1 MTVSTQVSRNE
12 YTGNGATTQYDFTF
26 RILDKS
32 HLLVQTLDTSESIV
46 TLTLGTDYTVTGV
59 NRYNG
64 GKVVLTSALPAGY
77 KISIERSTPVTQ
89 EASIRNQGGFFPE
102 IHEDAFDKLT
112 MLVQQAYGWWSG
124 LSLRKPSWLANY
136 YDALNNRIRNLRDP
150 SQAQDAATKNY
161 VDVQIVDNTNAW
173 KAGDIILD
181 QKIDSNFA
189 RTLRVPESTVDQL
202 SPVSVRKNS
211 LLGWDSNGK
220 PIPVFS
226 MTDTADLAVK
236 LASQS
241 YGLGAYLVGWARN
254 YSCEVAANVAVFLSA
269 QKINLWEYKN
279 LCVPKADDPATLDW
293 APALLQALKDGAR
306 KRKAVYAPGME
317 DTYYISKFGEVL
329 TNLDTSG
336 AESRMSVYAL
346 VGDGANH
353 TRFYSDE
360 LTSPVIELSLC
371 RLMWKGWSLSGPGI
385 NSTYGIKLG
394 EATTISA
401 VRLSYIED
409 VKVGWFSNPLV
420 VGHMWDSIFN
430 NLHIQNWG
438 RNAVYIQERTDDNSN
453 NLTFNHMQLEPTEY
467 AGSDTCRGFVCMGG
481 STANTKHHSIKV
493 NQPHVEP
500 RNWNCQH
507 FYISNCVGVDV
518 DVPSINRNNSM
529 VDDNGD
535 ALVANANIAPAVR
548 IISSVGVH
556 FNGGQ
561 ITHIGPRADDIAPII
576 KVEGIVKD
584 IRFSSYIDTGRAS
597 VANFA
602 GGIDLSNSPNASREV
617 YFDGAPVGSF
627 TSFSSVRNMMR
638 LSVMA
643 NIQRTV
649 SALAEQYSIAGT
661 TDTGTVL
668 KFLMGNTADPST
680 APTEIMR
687 MYSEGYLYNKG
698 YVSPTVTIA
707 AGATYTHI
715 VGAGVNN
722 RRGEYKITGLED
734 DNTLF
739 GSFFNVPN
747 KAPKPTGIIGDGIN
761 LSQSQPDSSVTN
773 KLCIYQS
780 GQYIV
785 LENRRSTSVTL
796 AIRFDSGIS

>member
-1 MTVSTQVSRNE
+1 MWSAANP
-12 YTGNGATTQYDFTF
+12 TG
-26 RILDKS
+26 K
-32 HLLVQTLDTSESIV
+32 
-46 TLTLGTDYTVTGV
+46 
-59 NRYNG
+59 
-64 GKVVLTSALPAGY
+64 
-77 KISIERSTPVTQ
+77 
-89 EASIRNQGGFFPE
+89 
-102 IHEDAFDKLT
+102 
-112 MLVQQAYGWWSG
+112 WSNIG
-124 LSLRKPSWLANY
+124 
-136 YDALNNRIRNLRDP
+136 
-150 SQAQDAATKNY
+150 DAA
-161 VDVQIVDNTNAW
+161 
-173 KAGDIILD
+173 LR
-181 QKIDSNFA
+181 SN
-189 RTLRVPESTVDQL
+189 
-202 SPVSVRKNS
+202 
-211 LLGWDSNGK
+211 LGSSEHGE
-220 PIPVFS
+220 
-226 MTDTADLAVK
+226 
-236 LASQS
+236 
-241 YGLGAYLVGWARN
+241 GGYLVAWARN
-254 YSCEVAANVAVFLSA
+254 YSCGVAASVAVFMSA

-279 LCVPKADDPATLDW
+279 LCVSKVGDPTTLDW
-293 APALLQALKDGAR
+293 GPALLKALKDGAR
-306 KRKAVYAPGME
+306 NRKVVYAPGL
-317 DTYYISKFGEVL
+317 DGGYYISKLGEIL

-336 AESRMSVYAL
+336 AESLMSVYAL
-346 VGDGANH
+346 VGDGANQ
-353 TRFYSDE
+353 TRFYSD
-360 LTSPVIELSLC
+360 TDDVPVMEFRTC
-371 RLMWKGWSLSGPGI
+371 RIMWKGWSLSGPGL
-385 NSTYGIKLG
+385 NAYMGIKLG
-394 EATTISA
+394 ESTTISA
-401 VRLSYIED
+401 VRLSYVED
-409 VKVGWFSNPLV
+409 VKVGWFSNPFV
-420 VGHMWDSIFN
+420 VGHAWDSTFL
-430 NLHIQNWG
+430 NLHVQNWG
-438 RNAVYIQERTDDNSN
+438 RNSVYIQERTNDNTN
-453 NLTFNHMQLEPTEY
+453 NLTFIHLHQEPTEY
-467 AGSDTCRGFVCMGG
+467 NGGDTCRGFVCMGG
-481 STANTKHHSIKV
+481 TTANNKHHSIRLI
-493 NQPHVEP
+493 QPHIEP

-507 FYISNCVGVDV
+507 FYISNCVGVTV
-518 DVPSINRNNSM
+518 DAPSVNRNNSL
-529 VDDNGD
+529 VDENGNS
-535 ALVANANIAPAVR
+535 LVANANIAPAIH

-556 FNGGQ
+556 FTGGQ

-576 KVEGIVKD
+576 KIEGIVKD
-584 IRFSSYIDTGRAS
+584 IRFNGYIDTGRAS

-687 MYSEGYLYNKG
+687 LYSEGYLYNKG

-747 KAPKPTGIIGDGIN
+747 KAPKPTGIIGDGVN
-761 LSQSQPDSSVTN
+761 LSQAQPDSSVTN
-773 KLCIYQS
+773 KLCVYQS

>member
-1 MTVSTQVSRNE
+1 MTVSTEVDHND
-12 YTGNGATTQYDFTF
+12 YTGNGVTTSFPYTF
-26 RILDKS
+26 RIFKKS
-32 HLLVQTLDTSESIV
+32 DLTVQVADLNENITVLTLDT
-46 TLTLGTDYTVTGV
+46 DYSVTGAGT
-59 NRYNG
+59 YSG
-64 GKVVLTSALPAGY
+64 GNVVLMSPLASGWQ
-77 KISIERSTPVTQ
+77 ISISRDLPVTQ
-89 EASIRNQGGFFPE
+89 ETDLRNQGKFFAE
-102 IHEDAFDKLT
+102 VHEDAFDKLT
-112 MLVQQAYGWWSG
+112 MLIQQCFSFLRLA
-124 LSLRKPSWLANY
+124 LRKPSFIANY

-161 VDVQIVDNTNAW
+161 VDGQIVNNTNAW
-173 KAGDIILD
+173 KNGDAILD

-254 YSCEVAANVAVFLSA
+254 DSCEVAANVAVFLSA

-279 LCVPKADDPATLDW
+279 LCVPKADDPTTLDW
-293 APALLQALKDGAR
+293 APALLKALKDGAK
-306 KRKAVYAPGME
+306 KRKAVYAPGKE
-317 DTYYISKFGEVL
+317 DVYYISKLGEIL

-336 AESRMSVYAL
+336 TESRMSVYAL
-346 VGDGANH
+346 VGDGANN

-360 LTSPVIELSLC
+360 MSSPVMELSLC

-409 VKVGWFSNPLV
+409 VKIGWFSNPLV

-687 MYSEGYLYNKG
+687 LYSEGYLYNKG
-698 YVSPTVTIA
+698 HVSPTVTIA

-747 KAPKPTGIIGDGIN
+747 KAPKPTGIIGDGVN
-761 LSQSQPDSSVTN
+761 LSQAQPDSSVTN

-785 LENRRSTSVTL
+785 LENRRSASVTL

>member
-1 MTVSTQVSRNE
+1 MTVSTEVDHND
-12 YTGNGATTQYDFTF
+12 YTGIGVTTSFPYTF
-26 RILDKS
+26 RIFKKS
-32 HLLVQTLDTSESIV
+32 DLTVQVADLNENITVLTLDT
-46 TLTLGTDYTVTGV
+46 DYSVTGAGT
-59 NRYNG
+59 YSG
-64 GKVVLTSALPAGY
+64 GNVVLMSPLANGWQ
-77 KISIERSTPVTQ
+77 ISISRDLPVTQ
-89 EASIRNQGGFFPE
+89 ETDLRNQGKFYAE
-102 IHEDAFDKLT
+102 VHEDALDKLT
-112 MLVQQAYGWWSG
+112 MLIQQCFSFLR
-124 LSLRKPSWLANY
+124 LSLRKPSFIATY

-161 VDVQIVDNTNAW
+161 VDGQIVDNTNAW
-173 KAGDIILD
+173 KAGDAILD

-254 YSCEVAANVAVFLSA
+254 DSCEVAANVAVFLSA

-279 LCVPKADDPATLDW
+279 LCVPKADDPTTLDW
-293 APALLQALKDGAR
+293 APALLKALKDGAK
-306 KRKAVYAPGME
+306 KRKAVYAPGKE
-317 DTYYISKFGEVL
+317 DVYYISKLGEIL

-346 VGDGANH
+346 VGDGANN

-360 LTSPVIELSLC
+360 MSSPVMELSLC

-409 VKVGWFSNPLV
+409 VKIGWFSNPLV
-420 VGHMWDSIFN
+420 IGHMWDSIFN
-430 NLHIQNWG
+430 NLHIQYWG

-453 NLTFNHMQLEPTEY
+453 NLTFNHMQLEPTQY
-467 AGSDTCRGFVCMGG
+467 AGSDTCRGFVCMG
-481 STANTKHHSIKV
+481 STTANTKHHSIKI

-507 FYISNCVGVDV
+507 FYISNCVGVVV
-518 DVPSINRNNSM
+518 DTPSINRNNSM

-535 ALVANANIAPAVR
+535 PLVANANIAPAVR

-556 FNGGQ
+556 FNSGQ
-561 ITHIGPRADDIAPII
+561 ITHIGPRADDVAPII
-576 KVEGIVKD
+576 KIEGIVKD
-584 IRFSSYIDTGRAS
+584 IRFNGYIDTGRAS

-617 YFDGAPVGSF
+617 YFDGAPVGSY
-627 TSFSSVRNMMR
+627 TSYSSVRNMWR

-687 MYSEGYLYNKG
+687 LYSEGYLYNKG

-747 KAPKPTGIIGDGIN
+747 KAPKPTGIIGDGVN
-761 LSQSQPDSSVTN
+761 LSQAQPDSSVTN

-796 AIRFDSGIS
+796 AIRFESGIS

>member
-1 MTVSTQVSRNE
+1 MTVSTEVDHND
-12 YTGNGATTQYDFTF
+12 YTGNGVTTSFPYTF
-26 RILDKS
+26 RIFKKS
-32 HLLVQTLDTSESIV
+32 DLTVQVADLNENITVLTLDT
-46 TLTLGTDYTVTGV
+46 DYSVTGAGT
-59 NRYNG
+59 YSG
-64 GKVVLTSALPAGY
+64 GNVVLMSPLASGWQ
-77 KISIERSTPVTQ
+77 ISISRDLPVTQ
-89 EASIRNQGGFFPE
+89 ETDLRNQGKFFAE
-102 IHEDAFDKLT
+102 VHEDAFDKLT
-112 MLVQQAYGWWSG
+112 MLIQQCFSFLRLA
-124 LSLRKPSWLANY
+124 LRKPSFIANY

-161 VDVQIVDNTNAW
+161 VDGQIVNNTNAW
-173 KAGDIILD
+173 KNGDAILD

-254 YSCEVAANVAVFLSA
+254 DSCEVAANVAVFLSA

-279 LCVPKADDPATLDW
+279 LCVPKADDPTTLDW
-293 APALLQALKDGAR
+293 APALLKALKDGAK
-306 KRKAVYAPGME
+306 KRKAVYAPGKE
-317 DTYYISKFGEVL
+317 DVYYISKLGEIL

-336 AESRMSVYAL
+336 TESRMSVYAL
-346 VGDGANH
+346 VGDGANN

-360 LTSPVIELSLC
+360 MSSPVMELSLC

-409 VKVGWFSNPLV
+409 VKIGWFSNPLV

-687 MYSEGYLYNKG
+687 LYSEGYLYNKG
-698 YVSPTVTIA
+698 YVSPTVTIE
-707 AGATYTHI
+707 AGGTYTHI

-722 RRGEYKITGLED
+722 RRGEYKITGLID